1 MLKTKK
7 LAALFL
13 AFTLILP
20 LCAVWGA
27 PALAYS
33 GNDYT
38 GNVEVAAKLD
48 SVLNGTAKIFKN
60 SDSTFKM
67 GDSLNNSFAYAWG
80 NTWGY
85 QCLAYAR
92 GVYYYLFGEDADYAG
107 KTYTNAYLAL
117 GPSDRVSK
125 LSYSVLSEAG
135 VGCGAY
141 VRTTANWDYSYN
153 TSNGHSFLIL
163 SYDEDTMTFLEGNAN
178 GRGLIA
184 LNTYTWDEFNTRR
197 LVNAGRRIS
206 FVIQPYD
213 TCYTIPGNDG
223 EKPTKVPVTMPVT
236 TTAPAPT
243 TEPFS
248 FDISSLQAIPGD
260 VDLSGH
266 VDSSDARVAL
276 RAAVG
281 LESFNAESKEFKV
294 LDINSDGDIT
304 ADDARVILRISV
316 GLPIR

>member
-20 LCAVWGA
+20 LCAVWGT

-33 GNDYT
+33 GNNYT
-38 GNVEVAAKLD
+38 GNVDLAAKLD
-48 SVLNGTAKIFKN
+48 QVLNGTAKLFQN
-60 SDSTFKM
+60 SDSTFRI
-67 GDSLNNSFAYAWG
+67 GDSLNNNFAYSWG

-107 KTYTNAYLAL
+107 KSYGNGYLAL
-117 GPSDRVSK
+117 GPSDCVSA
-125 LSYSVLSEAG
+125 LSYRVLSEAG

-153 TSNGHSFLIL
+153 TSNGHSFIIL
-163 SYDEDTMTFLEGNAN
+163 TYDEDTMTFLEGNAN

-197 LVNAGRRIS
+197 LTNAGRRVS
-206 FVIQPYD
+206 FVIQPYV
-213 TCYTIPGNDG
+213 TCYTIPEYGG
-223 EKPTKVPVTMPVT
+223 GTAKEAPTTQPPVT
-236 TTAPAPT
+236 TTVPAT
-243 TEPFS
+243 TRPLS
-248 FDISSLQAIPGD
+248 FDISSLQALPGD
-260 VDLSGH
+260 VDYSGH

-281 LESFNAESKEFKV
+281 LESFNAGTKEFKV

-316 GLPIR
+316 GLPIQ